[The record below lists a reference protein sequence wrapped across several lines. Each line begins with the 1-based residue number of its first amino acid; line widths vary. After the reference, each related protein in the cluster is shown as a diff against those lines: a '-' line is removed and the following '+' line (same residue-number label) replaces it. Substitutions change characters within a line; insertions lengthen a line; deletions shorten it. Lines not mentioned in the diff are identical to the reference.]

1 MTDFQGLPYHEDAAR
16 DFIALLVTCCPT
28 KRLLQAVPPQYVD
41 AATHMSMWKENH
53 NNREEGEETIKA
65 ALGNGE

>member
-28 KRLLQAVPPQYVD
+28 NHLLQAVPPQYVD
-41 AATHMSMWKENH
+41 AATHMSMWREIRLLQKMQQQDRDQPENH
-53 NNREEGEETIKA
+53 ND
-65 ALGNGE
+65 